1 MDIESVRLCNFRNS
15 ELSEASFG
23 APSVWIY
30 GSNAQGKTN
39 LLESCAL
46 LWALRSF
53 RTSKTA
59 NLIKNGAQTA
69 KVLAKLNHETLGKCE
84 VLMEFSNSS
93 KKVFVNNE
101 EQKKLGEFIGKF
113 PIMPVCNDDIKL
125 VRGAPLER
133 RRFIDML
140 ISSMDMR
147 YFNALRGYHASLLS
161 RNVLLKDSNPD
172 EISLGAFEAQMA
184 QNAMVLNEIRA
195 CFFERIG
202 EIASRKYGILSGGKE
217 KTAIKLKPNFCA
229 EDVEGY
235 RKLLFESRRRDFA
248 LGATSSGPHKDDFLI
263 FVSGKNVRD
272 FASEGQQRS
281 VALSLKLAQF
291 EIMKG
296 GGEVMPVLLCDDI
309 LGELD
314 EDRRSAFWSCI
325 DFDAQVIATSTTS
338 APQNSSR
345 QNWRLIRAEKGEY
358 FCV

>member
-15 ELSEASFG
+15 ELSEAAFG

-59 NLIKNGAQTA
+59 NLIRNGAETA
-69 KVLAKLNHETLGKCE
+69 QVLARLNHETLGKCE
-84 VLMEFSNSS
+84 VLMEFSNSARR
-93 KKVFVNNE
+93 VFVNDE
-101 EQKKLGEFIGKF
+101 EQKRLGDFIGKF

-133 RRFIDML
+133 RRFVDML
-140 ISSMDMR
+140 ISSMDAR
-147 YFNALRGYHASLLS
+147 YFNALRGYHASLSS
-161 RNVLLKDSNPD
+161 RNALLKEQNPD
-172 EISLGAFEAQMA
+172 KFSLGAFEAQMA

-195 CFFERIG
+195 VFFEKIG
-202 EIASRKYGILSGGKE
+202 ETAGRKYGILSGGKE

-229 EDVEGY
+229 ENIEDY
-235 RKLLFESRRRDFA
+235 QKLLFESRQRDFA
-248 LGATSSGPHKDDFLI
+248 LGATSVGPHKDDFLI

-325 DFDAQVIATSTTS
+325 DAEAQVIATSTVS
-338 APQNSSR
+338 APKNSSR
-345 QNWRLIRAEKGEY
+345 TGWRLIRAEKGEY
-358 FCV
+358 FCA